1 MVWSQNLGEEAGD
14 AKIML
19 QTERKVQT
27 PVLPVCGIRPGNCQE
42 STISSK
48 LSGPQW
54 WSFLQTRP
62 GFLCHCCMLSG
73 SLGWAQCKGG
83 ISTRSFP
90 AVSAIFCNFCNCVQL
105 PQIPKFV
112 HKFFSSLGPHRLD
125 MEDFQPFFKCFA
137 REHKF
142 YFFFFC
148 YFLAVF
154 HFFLPKSA
162 QFSEFWIFFQF
173 FFLLFGAFLD
183 FCLEMISPEKN
194 SAFLSWDQTF
204 LRCHFFGFKLLE
216 SVDSVSFFQFRGW
229 MWMMA
234 QSIHQ
239 CWEIKNRNRRYPS
252 PLRYQFPRTWWDLL
266 GGGGVGIGD
275 RRQRVGKEP
284 GLKFP
289 TDTQTSEKKLL
300 KKIKIFLFCIF
311 VFYFSPPFPPSPSKA
326 AAAVF
331 PPPHMFASPP
341 ASDFVRLPQT
351 FLLHL
356 CTFVRPSCLRPR
368 PQGFTQNATHHQ
380 VSVTLP
386 HWLAIETQACLKRCP
401 CLLYVFVSFFQKKNR
416 KRTWKHNFG
425 DCPKQRFQLFYYYI
439 VCQIVYY

>member
-1 MVWSQNLGEEAGD
+1 M
-14 AKIML
+14 
-19 QTERKVQT
+19 
-27 PVLPVCGIRPGNCQE
+27 
-42 STISSK
+42 
-48 LSGPQW
+48 
-54 WSFLQTRP
+54 F
-62 GFLCHCCMLSG
+62 
-73 SLGWAQCKGG
+73 CKG
-83 ISTRSFP
+83 T
-90 AVSAIFCNFCNCVQL
+90 
-105 PQIPKFV
+105 QILL
-112 HKFFSSLGPHRLD
+112 FFLLFS
-125 MEDFQPFFKCFA
+125 C
-137 REHKF
+137 
-142 YFFFFC
+142 C
-148 YFLAVF
+148 F

-289 TDTQTSEKKLL
+289 TDTQTSEKYS
-300 KKIKIFLFCIF
+300 
-311 VFYFSPPFPPSPSKA
+311 YFASLCSTFPPLSPPP
-326 AAAVF
+326 
-331 PPPHMFASPP
+331 
-341 ASDFVRLPQT
+341 LPRRR
-351 FLLHL
+351 
-356 CTFVRPSCLRPR
+356 RPSFHLHICLPARQRPTSFVCHK
-368 PQGFTQNATHHQ
+368 PSCSTFA
-380 VSVTLP
+380 P
-386 HWLAIETQACLKRCP
+386 
-401 CLLYVFVSFFQKKNR
+401 LYVPRAFAPA
-416 KRTWKHNFG
+416 
-425 DCPKQRFQLFYYYI
+425 PKDSHKTRHIIRCL
-439 VCQIVYY
+439 